1 MYLVSRLFS
10 VDNALLL
17 AVIGALFVTNVSY
30 SALAAT
36 YIYDLDGDMLAM
48 LLAVCAGISPSP
60 RYAPAQG
67 ARRYPHCLARLA
79 LYQAMIS
86 GHGLACHDRLYSA
99 ASGE

>member
-1 MYLVSRLFS
+1 MYLVLRLFS

-48 LLAVCAGISPSP
+48 LLAVCA
-60 RYAPAQG
+60 A
-67 ARRYPHCLARLA
+67 
-79 LYQAMIS
+79 
-86 GHGLACHDRLYSA
+86 
-99 ASGE
+99 